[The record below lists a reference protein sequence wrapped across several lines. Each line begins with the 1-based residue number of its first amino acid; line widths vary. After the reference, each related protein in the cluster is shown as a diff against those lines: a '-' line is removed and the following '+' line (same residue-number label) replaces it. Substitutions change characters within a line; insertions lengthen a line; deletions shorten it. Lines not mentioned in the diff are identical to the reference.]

1 MHQKKLNLKRGHA
14 IILSSLA
21 LITAFFSFFVI
32 SAEAGFNDCATDWNN
47 FNNPGF
53 IADYTYKGVSI
64 HDHES
69 SGTGG
74 DPSHGQANVP
84 PADTDLASGVTT
96 TNPGPRTTPY
106 FGYYDGGTPYDPLH
120 PLTTMN
126 DDYIFFR
133 MRLVGDPSA
142 SSQEDFKCYHWNV
155 LFDIDADGYKEYW
168 IDLDGCLDNKKTD
181 STTIDRLQV
190 LYDNTNNQ
198 VLDPEG
204 SGVRREVFRAY
215 NHDIASASCTGGSP
229 GLSHT
234 RVVPVNDGT
243 GDYWIEEQIPM
254 TAFTDGNGNQLL
266 YPDSPVAFVFSTG
279 ASVNDP
285 LQKDWMMDL
294 KWLSNADPI
303 TFGDI
308 IIPQGTPI
316 IEFTNSSLDPVSFY
330 TIGNNIYVYVKDP
343 RATGTITVTVTDTT
357 TGDDEVLTLVE
368 TGARTGIFTNTGGVG
383 TQLTS
388 SASNGI
394 FNDSDGNHNLEVVS
408 GDSIYVSYTNPGAF
422 TVTDHAAII
431 GPCEVF
437 MEFTRANGLPSNS
450 FILTNNINTSDKVY
464 LTVTNPAANTNINTI
479 QSITV
484 NLSGNDAYTMTL
496 TETGINTGV
505 FRNTTGLNTLIESLP
520 VDMGDNTWEDV
531 DGGIVTANYNYN
543 VGGCSGTKTTTATL
557 FVTANGGRVYFTNSS
572 GTQDVELYG
581 PGQQVYL
588 KVNDASN
595 CGTGTPKT
603 LSVTVSSAA
612 GDSDTVTLT
621 ETSTGSG
628 IFRNTADPLTT
639 ATFDGSYTA
648 NDGIIEAANGDTLT
662 VTYTDCNDGDSD
674 SANNNKTD
682 TAKYN
687 APNLV
692 INEVLFWP
700 NNIPL
705 ADPPPNPLICQTEYI
720 MLYNPT
726 PGAINV
732 NGYHV
737 TDGDN
742 FNYYLPNITLT
753 PYDKAYIS
761 LYASG
766 QTYLLDQ
773 YDSANKTWYLFSTT
787 SPIFPSNELGDP
799 NLKICSL
806 SHIYCT
812 ADADCTGGGGICV
825 SNTDPSDQVLLYNNL
840 NQIIDYV
847 AWSSTVTPSVDFQG
861 DDSPAVAAGIW
872 QDDAFVN
879 VSGMSIGYAITRSTI
894 GFDSNTPNDWK
905 LTTNQALDVC
915 NSPVITYA
923 LISSFDAYMVN
934 GSVTVQWET
943 TTEVGALGFYLLRLN
958 KKTGAYGPVNS
969 MLFPALID
977 SPQGGTY
984 SVIDSG
990 ASLNES
996 NTYKL
1001 VEVEFAGRQ
1010 HIYGP
1015 YTVSVKDGS
1024 VLADSRL
1031 RSSVLNHGNPLSI
1044 YSRKAGEI
1052 SKEKIL
1058 RLEAVKEQNAVTV
1071 ETAKNRKGNS
1081 AKLSIADNGLYYMA
1095 ASEISALLN
1104 VSSKDVMNRIK
1115 TNRLKLSVMG
1125 NAIPYIA
1132 AGNNAG
1138 IYFYGKEIDS
1148 IYTKENIYRIE
1159 KNNGLQMVTLSGTG
1173 PQPAEGNESF
1183 TDTHHFEENAFDATS
1198 LFSDPTV
1205 DYWFWDYIV
1214 SGDASLGAKT
1224 FPIQV
1229 SDVAAAATNA
1239 SLKVNLQGGTIT
1251 DNHVVVTLNGEKIGE
1266 ETWYGAV
1273 AHTLDLSFKQDIL
1286 KNGENIVGI
1295 TGLLDTGAPYDIFY
1309 LNFFDL
1315 TYQKLY
1321 HAVGNTLLCRGDGNA
1336 VITVTGFT
1344 HSDISVF
1351 DVTDPEKPILNNAA
1365 TIDGTDGNYRI
1376 SFVPDSPGAL
1386 YLVASYSAPL
1396 RVTKALTDVQSKLK
1410 NTGNSADYLII
1421 TNEALSSTA
1430 QSLVKYRKSQ
1440 KLKGMTVLVEDIMD
1454 EFNYGMSSPEAIKAF
1469 LSYAYHSW
1477 KKSPR
1482 YVVLIGKGSYDYKDY
1497 LGFADN
1503 IVPPAMV
1510 GTPQG
1515 LFPSDNYFADMNG
1528 DHIPDMSIGR
1538 LPVVTS
1544 GELQGFIN
1552 KIIAF
1557 EKSKSGDWKSRVLMS
1572 ADYPEN
1578 GETFPADSDA
1588 VAALIPQGYNV
1599 GKIYLSNL
1607 SLQEARRLLLEG
1619 INNGT
1624 ILLNYIGHAGVDRLS
1639 KDGLLVSGDVAMM
1652 TNMEKLPVVT
1662 TMTCVTGNFSIPGV
1676 DCLGEALV
1684 LKGNGGAA
1692 AFLAPTGLS
1701 INSSARVFDEE
1712 FVKAYLQP
1720 GKLILGDVV
1729 LKTFLNY
1736 SGKDGYDYMLDIY
1749 NIMGDPA
1756 TRLK

>member
-1 MHQKKLNLKRGHA
+1 
-14 IILSSLA
+14 
-21 LITAFFSFFVI
+21 
-32 SAEAGFNDCATDWNN
+32 
-47 FNNPGF
+47 
-53 IADYTYKGVSI
+53 
-64 HDHES
+64 
-69 SGTGG
+69 
-74 DPSHGQANVP
+74 
-84 PADTDLASGVTT
+84 
-96 TNPGPRTTPY
+96 
-106 FGYYDGGTPYDPLH
+106 
-120 PLTTMN
+120 
-126 DDYIFFR
+126 
-133 MRLVGDPSA
+133 MRLVGNPS
-142 SSQEDFKCYHWNV
+142 SNGTDFKSYHWNI
-155 LFDIDADGYKEYW
+155 LFDIDADGFKEYW
-168 IDLDGCLDNKKTD
+168 IDIDGGYSSGSNAY
-181 STTIDRLQV
+181 DRIQV
-190 LYDNTNNQ
+190 LYDNSNNQ
-198 VLDPEG
+198 ILNPDAP
-204 SGVRREVFRAY
+204 GVRIAYFRAY
-215 NHDIASASCTGGSP
+215 NAVDAGNCSGK

-234 RVVPVNDGT
+234 RVRPTNDGT
-243 GDYWIEEQIPM
+243 GNYWIEEQIPM
-254 TAFTDGNGNQLL
+254 TAFKDSNGNQVL

-279 ASVNDP
+279 ASNQDP
-285 LQKDWMMDL
+285 VQKDWMMDL

-316 IEFTNSSLDPVSFY
+316 IEFANSSVDPVSFY

-343 RATGTITVTVTDTT
+343 RANINNSAVETITVTVTDTS

-368 TGARTGIFTNTGGVG
+368 TGPSTGIFTNTGGAG

-388 SASNGI
+388 SVSNGI
-394 FNDSDGNHNLEVVS
+394 FNDSDGNHNIEVLS
-408 GDSIYVSYTNPGAF
+408 GDSIYVSYTNPRAV

-431 GPCEVF
+431 GQCEAF
-437 MEFTRANGLPSNS
+437 MEFTRANGLPSNN
-450 FILTNNINTSDKVY
+450 FILTDTISTSDKVY
-464 LTVTNPAANTNINTI
+464 LTVTNPAANTNPATI
-479 QSITV
+479 QTITV
-484 NLSGNDAYTMTL
+484 NLNGNDAYTMTL

-505 FRNTTGLNTLIESLP
+505 FRNVTGLNTQIEVLP
-520 VDMGDNTWEDV
+520 VSYTDSLWEDV
-531 DGGIVTANYNYN
+531 DGGTVTATYNYN
-543 VGGCSGTKTTTATL
+543 VGGCSGTKTTTAAL
-557 FVTANGGRVYFTNSS
+557 FVTPAGGRVYFTNFS

-581 PGQQVYL
+581 PNQQVYL
-588 KVNDASN
+588 KVKDYTN
-595 CGTGTPKT
+595 CGSGNPKT
-603 LSVTVSSAA
+603 LNVTVRSNTT
-612 GDSDTVTLT
+612 GDSAIVIMT
-621 ETSTGSG
+621 ETFVGSG
-628 IFRNTADPLTT
+628 VFMNTTDPLMT
-639 ATFDGSYTA
+639 ATFDGSYSA
-648 NDGIIEAANGDTLT
+648 ADRIIEAANGETLI
-662 VTYTDCNDGDSD
+662 VTYTDCNDGDNN
-674 SANNNKTD
+674 SANNDKTD
-682 TAKYN
+682 TAGYN

-705 ADPPPNPLICQTEYI
+705 TDPPPSPLICQTEYI

-732 NGYHV
+732 DGYHV
-737 TDGDN
+737 SDGDN
-742 FNYYLPNITLT
+742 FTYTLPNITLN

-761 LYASG
+761 LHASG
-766 QTYLLDQ
+766 QTLPDQ
-773 YDSANKTWYLFSTT
+773 YDSVNKTWYLFSTT

-799 NLKICSL
+799 N
-806 SHIYCT
+806 
-812 ADADCTGGGGICV
+812 D
-825 SNTDPSDQVLLYNNL
+825 TDPSDQVLLYNNL
-840 NQIIDYV
+840 GQIIDYV

-861 DDSPAVAAGIW
+861 DDSPAVTPGIW

-894 GFDSNTPNDWK
+894 GFDGNTPNDWIP
-905 LTTNQALDVC
+905 TTSPPLEVC
-915 NSPVITYA
+915 NYVVTYA
-923 LISSFDAYMVN
+923 LISSFDTYMVN
-934 GSVTVQWET
+934 GSVMVQWDT

-958 KKTGAYGPVNS
+958 KKTGAYEPVNS

-984 SVIDSG
+984 GVIDSG

-1001 VEVEFAGRQ
+1001 VEVEFGGRQ

-1015 YTVSVKDGS
+1015 YTVSVKDGP
-1024 VLADSRL
+1024 VLADSRI
-1031 RSSVLNHGNPLSI
+1031 RSSEYNHGNPLSTYI
-1044 YSRKAGEI
+1044 RKAGEI
-1052 SKEKIL
+1052 SEEKIL

-1081 AKLSIADNGLYYMA
+1081 AKLSITDKGLYYMD

-1104 VSSKDVMNRIK
+1104 VSSKDAMNRIK
-1115 TNRLKLSVMG
+1115 TNRLKLSTMG
-1125 NAIPYIA
+1125 KAIPYMA
-1132 AGNNAG
+1132 SGNNTG
-1138 IYFYGKEIDS
+1138 IYFYGKGIDS
-1148 IYTKENIYRIE
+1148 IYTKENIYWIE
-1159 KNNGLQMVTLSGTG
+1159 KNNGLQMVTLSGSG

-1183 TDTHHFEENAFDATS
+1183 TDTPHFEENVFDVTS

-1214 SGDASLGAKT
+1214 SGDENLGAKT

-1229 SDVAAAATNA
+1229 PDVAAAATNA
-1239 SLKVNLQGGTIT
+1239 SLKVNLQGGTIN

-1286 KNGENIVGI
+1286 KNGENTVKI

-1309 LNFFDL
+1309 LNSFDL
-1315 TYQKLY
+1315 TYQRLY

-1351 DVTDPEKPILNNAA
+1351 DVTDPEKPKLNNAT

-1386 YLVASYSAPL
+1386 YLVASYSAPV
-1396 RVTKALTDVQSKLK
+1396 RVTKALTDVPSKLK
-1410 NTGNSADYLII
+1410 NAGNSADYLII
-1421 TNEALSSTA
+1421 TNEAFLSTA
-1430 QSLVKYRKSQ
+1430 QSLAKYRKSR
-1440 KLKGMTVLVEDIMD
+1440 KLKSMTVLVEDIMD
-1454 EFNYGMSSPEAIKAF
+1454 EFNYGISSPEAIKAF

-1497 LGFADN
+1497 LGFDDN

-1544 GELQGFIN
+1544 GELKGFIN
-1552 KIIAF
+1552 KIIAY
-1557 EKSKSGDWKSRVLMS
+1557 EKAKNGVWKSRVIMS

-1639 KDGLLVSGDVAMM
+1639 RDGLLVSGDVAMM

-1662 TMTCVTGNFSIPGV
+1662 TMTCVTGNFSIPGI

-1692 AFLAPTGLS
+1692 AFLAPTGMS

-1712 FVKAYLQP
+1712 FVKSYLQP

-1736 SGKDGYDYMLDIY
+1736 SGKDGYNYMLDIY

-1756 TRLK
+1756 MRLK

>member
-1 MHQKKLNLKRGHA
+1 MHQKKWNIIRGHTV
-14 IILSSLA
+14 ILSSLA
-21 LITAFFSFFVI
+21 LITAFFSFLVI
-32 SAEAGFNDCATDWNN
+32 SVEAGWNDCAIDWNK
-47 FNNPGF
+47 FSTNPGF
-53 IADYTYKGVSI
+53 IADYTYKGQSI
-64 HDHES
+64 RDHES
-69 SGTGG
+69 TGSG
-74 DPSHGQANVP
+74 DPSHGPANVP
-84 PADTDLASGVTT
+84 PAETDLASGAGA
-96 TNPGPRTTPY
+96 TNPGPYTTPF
-106 FGYYDGGTPYDPLH
+106 FGYYDGGTPYDPGN
-120 PLTTMN
+120 PSTMN
-126 DDYIFFR
+126 DDFILFR
-133 MRLVGDPSA
+133 MRIEGDPRHGGEFA
-142 SSQEDFKCYHWNV
+142 SKHWNV
-155 LFDIDADGYKEYW
+155 LLDVDADGYKEYW
-168 IDLDGCLDNKKTD
+168 VDLQGDYSQN
-181 STTIDRLQV
+181 SYDRLNI
-190 LYDNTNNQ
+190 LYDNINSQIIADPDRTNP
-198 VLDPEG
+198 L
-204 SGVRREVFRAY
+204 VRVDYFTAY
-215 NHDIASASCTGGSP
+215 NSPDTNSPCTTY

-234 RVVPVNDGT
+234 RTYAINDGT
-243 GDYWIEEQIPM
+243 GDWYIEEQIPM
-254 TAFTDGNGNQLL
+254 TAFKDSNGNQVL

-279 ASVNDP
+279 ASNNDP

-294 KWLSNADPI
+294 HYLSDADPI

-308 IIPQGTPI
+308 ILPNGNPI
-316 IEFTNSSLDPVSFY
+316 IDFTNSSLDPVSFY

-343 RATGTITVTVTDTT
+343 RANTTSGIDTITVTVTDTT

-1619 INNGT
+1619 VNNGT

-1639 KDGLLVSGDVAMM
+1639 KDGLLVSGDVATM

-1662 TMTCVTGNFSIPGV
+1662 TMTCVTGIFSIPGV

>member
-1 MHQKKLNLKRGHA
+1 
-14 IILSSLA
+14 
-21 LITAFFSFFVI
+21 
-32 SAEAGFNDCATDWNN
+32 
-47 FNNPGF
+47 
-53 IADYTYKGVSI
+53 
-64 HDHES
+64 
-69 SGTGG
+69 
-74 DPSHGQANVP
+74 
-84 PADTDLASGVTT
+84 
-96 TNPGPRTTPY
+96 
-106 FGYYDGGTPYDPLH
+106 
-120 PLTTMN
+120 
-126 DDYIFFR
+126 
-133 MRLVGDPSA
+133 
-142 SSQEDFKCYHWNV
+142 
-155 LFDIDADGYKEYW
+155 
-168 IDLDGCLDNKKTD
+168 
-181 STTIDRLQV
+181 
-190 LYDNTNNQ
+190 
-198 VLDPEG
+198 
-204 SGVRREVFRAY
+204 
-215 NHDIASASCTGGSP
+215 
-229 GLSHT
+229 
-234 RVVPVNDGT
+234 
-243 GDYWIEEQIPM
+243 
-254 TAFTDGNGNQLL
+254 
-266 YPDSPVAFVFSTG
+266 
-279 ASVNDP
+279 
-285 LQKDWMMDL
+285 
-294 KWLSNADPI
+294 
-303 TFGDI
+303 
-308 IIPQGTPI
+308 
-316 IEFTNSSLDPVSFY
+316 
-330 TIGNNIYVYVKDP
+330 
-343 RATGTITVTVTDTT
+343 
-357 TGDDEVLTLVE
+357 
-368 TGARTGIFTNTGGVG
+368 
-383 TQLTS
+383 
-388 SASNGI
+388 
-394 FNDSDGNHNLEVVS
+394 
-408 GDSIYVSYTNPGAF
+408 
-422 TVTDHAAII
+422 
-431 GPCEVF
+431 
-437 MEFTRANGLPSNS
+437 
-450 FILTNNINTSDKVY
+450 
-464 LTVTNPAANTNINTI
+464 
-479 QSITV
+479 
-484 NLSGNDAYTMTL
+484 MTL
-496 TETGINTGV
+496 TETGNNTGV
-505 FRNTTGLNTLIESLP
+505 FRNTTGLNTQIEVLP
-520 VDMGDNTWEDV
+520 VDTNDNLWEDV
-531 DGGIVTANYNYN
+531 DGGIVTATYTFSC
-543 VGGCSGTKTTTATL
+543 GGSQHTNSTTAAL
-557 FVTANGGRVYFTNSS
+557 FVTPGGGRVSFTNSS
-572 GTQDVELYG
+572 ATQDVELYG
-581 PGQQVYL
+581 PNQQVYL
-588 KVNDASN
+588 KVHDYTN

-603 LSVTVSSAA
+603 LNVSVRSTT

-621 ETSTGSG
+621 ETFAGSG
-628 IFRNTADPLTT
+628 IFRNTADPLIT

-662 VTYTDCNDGDSD
+662 VTYTDCNDGDNDAS
-674 SANNNKTD
+674 NNNKTD

-705 ADPPPNPLICQTEYI
+705 VDPPPNPLICQTEYI

-742 FNYYLPNITLT
+742 FTYTLPNITLNSG
-753 PYDKAYIS
+753 DKAYIS
-761 LYASG
+761 LHASG
-766 QTYLLDQ
+766 QTLPDQ
-773 YDSANKTWYLFSTT
+773 YDSVNKTWYLFSTT

-799 NLKICSL
+799 NPTICSI
-806 SHIYCT
+806 SHSYCT
-812 ADADCTGGGGICV
+812 TNADCTGVGETCV
-825 SNTDPSDQVLLYNNL
+825 SNTDPSDQVSLYNNL
-840 NQIIDYV
+840 GQIIDYV

-861 DDSPAVAAGIW
+861 DDSAAVAAGIW

-879 VSGMSIGYAITRSTI
+879 VSGMSIGYAITRSTP
-894 GFDSNTPNDWK
+894 GFDSNTPDDWK
-905 LTTNQALDVC
+905 LTTNPGLDVC
-915 NSPVITYA
+915 NYIVTYA
-923 LISSFDAYMVN
+923 LISSFDTYMVN
-934 GSVTVQWET
+934 GNVTVQWDT

-958 KKTGAYGPVNS
+958 KKTGAYEPVNS

-984 SVIDSG
+984 GVIDSG

-1001 VEVEFAGRQ
+1001 VEVEFGGRQ

-1015 YTVSVKDGS
+1015 YTVSVKDGA
-1024 VLADSRL
+1024 VLADSRI
-1031 RSSVLNHGNPLSI
+1031 RSSGYNHGNPLSNVI
-1044 YSRKAGEI
+1044 RQARDI
-1052 SKEKIL
+1052 SEEKIL
-1058 RLEAVKEQNAVTV
+1058 RLEAVKEQNAAAVA
-1071 ETAKNRKGNS
+1071 TAKNRKGNA
-1081 AKLSIADNGLYYMA
+1081 AKLSITDNGLYYMD

-1115 TNRLKLSVMG
+1115 TNRLKLSTMG
-1125 NAIPYIA
+1125 NAIPHIA
-1132 AGNNAG
+1132 AGNNTG
-1138 IYFYGKEIDS
+1138 IYFYGKGIDS

-1159 KNNGLQMVTLSGTG
+1159 KNNGLQMMTLPGSG
-1173 PQPAEGNESF
+1173 PQPADGDESF
-1183 TDTHHFEENAFDATS
+1183 TDTHHFEENVFDVTS

-1214 SGDASLGAKT
+1214 SGDATLGAKT
-1224 FPIQV
+1224 FSIQV
-1229 SDVAAAATNA
+1229 PDVAAAATNA
-1239 SLKVNLQGGTIT
+1239 SLKVNLQGGTIN

-1266 ETWYGAV
+1266 ESWYGAV

-1309 LNFFDL
+1309 LNSFDL
-1315 TYQKLY
+1315 TYQRLY

-1351 DVTDPEKPILNNAA
+1351 NVTDPEKPILNTAA
-1365 TIDGTDGNYRI
+1365 TIDGTGGNYRI

-1396 RVTKALTDVQSKLK
+1396 RVTKALTDVPSKLK

-1421 TNEALSSTA
+1421 TNEALLSTA
-1430 QSLVKYRKSQ
+1430 QSLAKYRKSQ

-1454 EFNYGMSSPEAIKAF
+1454 EFNYGISSPEAIKSF

-1482 YVVLIGKGSYDYKDY
+1482 YVVLVGKGSYDYKDY

-1557 EKSKSGDWKSRVLMS
+1557 EKAKSGDWKSRVLMS

-1578 GETFPADSDA
+1578 GETFPADSDT

-1607 SLQEARRLLLEG
+1607 SLEEARRLLLEG

-1662 TMTCVTGNFSIPGV
+1662 TMTCVTGNFSIPGI
-1676 DCLGEALV
+1676 DCLGEAMV

-1712 FVKAYLQP
+1712 FVKSYLQP

-1736 SGKDGYDYMLDIY
+1736 SGKAVNNYMLDIY

-1756 TRLK
+1756 MRLK